1 MKKTLVALAVAAVAA
16 SANATTVYNQ
26 NGTKV
31 EVGGRVD
38 VMLGKFGDAQR
49 TDLRNNN
56 SRVEFK
62 AEHEVQNGLK
72 AIGAVRFGLG
82 DAEKEDTSFNDIKLS
97 KLWLGLK
104 HNDIG
109 KVTFGKQNTTAD
121 DVQLN
126 DHTYIFGGN
135 NNLVTSGDKVVSF
148 RTADI
153 QLAEGQ
159 TLGFGLDYGFGEAHK
174 KDIKDGAG
182 PQGSKHIKLKNT
194 YGVSAFYAGN
204 FGDIKVNANAGYTVR
219 NNNDLDG
226 PINSKTDNQHKAW
239 RLATQVEFGPASLGV
254 EYGQTTSENKK
265 LFIGSARYLLV
276 GAKYEVLPD
285 VLNVYTQWQRNGFRS
300 ATADKFDLDL
310 SLAGV
315 KLKDSLK
322 HQGVTGILN
331 EHQKAVQ
338 NVFIVGA
345 DYAFNKNL
353 KAYAEYANSRVKAHK
368 KQENV
373 RESFYAA
380 GLRVYF

>member
-31 EVGGRVD
+31 DVGGRVD

-49 TDLRNNN
+49 TDLRNNG

-82 DAEKEDTSFNDIKLS
+82 DKENEDSSFNGVKVS

-109 KVTFGKQNTTAD
+109 KVTFGKQDTTAD
-121 DVQLN
+121 NVELN

-159 TLGFGLDYGFGEAHK
+159 TLGFGADYGFGEAHK
-174 KDIKDGAG
+174 KDIEKKARDR
-182 PQGSKHIKLKNT
+182 HIELKNT

-204 FGDIKVNANAGYTVR
+204 FGDVKVNANAGYTVYNE
-219 NNNDLDG
+219 NNLPETSVG
-226 PINSKTDNQHKAW
+226 TSKTGNQRQAW
-239 RLATQVEFGPASLGV
+239 RLATQVEFGPASLGI
-254 EYGQTTSENKK
+254 EYGQTVYQSKSKHE
-265 LFIGSARYLLV
+265 FQGSARFVEV
-276 GAKYEVLPD
+276 GAKYAVLPD
-285 VLNVYTQWQRNGFRS
+285 VLNVYTQWQRNSLRHAVDAHLANFEKPF
-300 ATADKFDLDL
+300 TL
-310 SLAGV
+310 SYV
-315 KLKDSLK
+315 KLEDLK
-322 HQGVTGILN
+322 LQKHK
-331 EHQKAVQ
+331 KAVQ

-353 KAYAEYANSRVKAHK
+353 LAYAEFANSRVKAPTK
-368 KQENV
+368 AENV

>member
-31 EVGGRVD
+31 DVGGRID

-49 TDLRNNN
+49 TDLRNNS

-159 TLGFGLDYGFGEAHK
+159 TLGFGADYGFGEAHK
-174 KDIKDGAG
+174 KDIQGKD
-182 PQGSKHIKLKNT
+182 SDKKHVKLKNT
-194 YGVSAFYAGN
+194 YGLSAFYTGN
-204 FGDIKVNANAGYTVR
+204 FGDVKVNANAGYTVR
-219 NNNDLDG
+219 NENTKVG
-226 PINSKTDNQHKAW
+226 VIASKTDNQQQAW
-239 RLATQVEFGPASLGV
+239 RLATQVEFGPASFGI
-254 EYGQTTSENKK
+254 EYGQTVYQSKVQHE
-265 LFIGSARYLLV
+265 FQGSARFVEV
-276 GAKYEVLPD
+276 GAKYAVLPD
-285 VLNVYTQWQRNGFRS
+285 VLNVYTQWQRNSLRS
-300 ATADKFDLDL
+300 ASGTEAKKFEQPFALSYVKVADL
-310 SLAGV
+310 SL
-315 KLKDSLK
+315 K
-322 HQGVTGILN
+322 
-331 EHQKAVQ
+331 EHEKAVQ

-353 KAYAEYANSRVKAHK
+353 LAYAEFANSRVKAATK
-368 KQENV
+368 DKNV

>member
-31 EVGGRVD
+31 DVGGRID

-49 TDLRNNN
+49 TDLRNNS

-135 NNLVTSGDKVVSF
+135 NNLVTSGEKGVSF

-159 TLGFGLDYGFGEAHK
+159 TLGFGADYGFGEAHK
-174 KDIKDGAG
+174 KDIQGKD
-182 PQGSKHIKLKNT
+182 SDKKHVKLKNT
-194 YGVSAFYAGN
+194 YGLSAFYTGN
-204 FGDIKVNANAGYTVR
+204 FGDVKVNANAGYTVR
-219 NNNDLDG
+219 NENTKVG
-226 PINSKTDNQHKAW
+226 VIASKTDNQQQAW
-239 RLATQVEFGPASLGV
+239 RLATQVEFGPASFGI
-254 EYGQTTSENKK
+254 EYGQTVYQSKVQRE
-265 LFIGSARYLLV
+265 FQGSARFVEV
-276 GAKYEVLPD
+276 GAKYAVLPD
-285 VLNVYTQWQRNGFRS
+285 VLNVYTQWQRNSLRS
-300 ATADKFDLDL
+300 ASGTEVKKFEQPFALSYVKVADLN
-310 SLAGV
+310 
-315 KLKDSLK
+315 LK
-322 HQGVTGILN
+322 
-331 EHQKAVQ
+331 EHEKAVQ

-353 KAYAEYANSRVKAHK
+353 LAYAEFANSRVKAATK
-368 KQENV
+368 DKNV

>member
-31 EVGGRVD
+31 DVGGRID

-49 TDLRNNN
+49 TDLRNNS

-159 TLGFGLDYGFGEAHK
+159 TLGFGADYGFGEAHK
-174 KDIKDGAG
+174 KDIQGKD
-182 PQGSKHIKLKNT
+182 SDKKHVKLKNT
-194 YGVSAFYAGN
+194 YGLSAFYTGN
-204 FGDIKVNANAGYTVR
+204 FGDVKVNANAGYTVR
-219 NNNDLDG
+219 NENTKVG
-226 PINSKTDNQHKAW
+226 VIASKTDNQQQAW
-239 RLATQVEFGPASLGV
+239 RLATQVEFGPASFGI
-254 EYGQTTSENKK
+254 EYGQTVYQSKVQHE
-265 LFIGSARYLLV
+265 FQGSARFVEV
-276 GAKYEVLPD
+276 GAKYAVLPD
-285 VLNVYTQWQRNGFRS
+285 VLNVYTQWQRNSLRS
-300 ATADKFDLDL
+300 ASGTEAKKFEQPFTLSYVKVADLN
-310 SLAGV
+310 
-315 KLKDSLK
+315 LK
-322 HQGVTGILN
+322 
-331 EHQKAVQ
+331 EHEKAVQ

-353 KAYAEYANSRVKAHK
+353 LAYAEFANSRVKAATK
-368 KQENV
+368 DKNV

>member
-31 EVGGRVD
+31 DVGGRID

-49 TDLRNNN
+49 TDLRNNS

-159 TLGFGLDYGFGEAHK
+159 TLGFGADYGFGEAHK
-174 KDIKDGAG
+174 KDIQGKD
-182 PQGSKHIKLKNT
+182 SDKKHVKLKNT
-194 YGVSAFYAGN
+194 YGLSAFYTGN
-204 FGDIKVNANAGYTVR
+204 FGDVKVNANAGYTVR
-219 NNNDLDG
+219 NENTKVG
-226 PINSKTDNQHKAW
+226 VIASKTDNQQQAW
-239 RLATQVEFGPASLGV
+239 RLATQVEFGPASFGI
-254 EYGQTTSENKK
+254 EYGQTVYQSKVQHE
-265 LFIGSARYLLV
+265 FQGSARFVEV
-276 GAKYEVLPD
+276 GAKYAVLPD
-285 VLNVYTQWQRNGFRS
+285 VLNVYTQWQRNSLRNASGTS
-300 ATADKFDLDL
+300 AKKFEQPFAL
-310 SLAGV
+310 SYV
-315 KLKDSLK
+315 KLADLE
-322 HQGVTGILN
+322 LE

-353 KAYAEYANSRVKAHK
+353 LAYAEFANSRVKAPTK
-368 KQENV
+368 DKNV

>member
-31 EVGGRVD
+31 DVGGRID

-49 TDLRNNN
+49 TDLRNNS

-159 TLGFGLDYGFGEAHK
+159 TLGFGADYGFGEAHK
-174 KDIKDGAG
+174 KDIQGKD
-182 PQGSKHIKLKNT
+182 SDKKHVKLKNT
-194 YGVSAFYAGN
+194 YGLSAFYTGN
-204 FGDIKVNANAGYTVR
+204 FGDVKVNANAGYTVR
-219 NNNDLDG
+219 NENTKVG
-226 PINSKTDNQHKAW
+226 AIASKTDNQQQAW
-239 RLATQVEFGPASLGV
+239 RLATQVEFGPASFGI
-254 EYGQTTSENKK
+254 EYGQTVYQSKVQHE
-265 LFIGSARYLLV
+265 FQGSARFVEV
-276 GAKYEVLPD
+276 GAKYAVLPD
-285 VLNVYTQWQRNGFRS
+285 VLNVYTQWQRNSLRS
-300 ATADKFDLDL
+300 ASGTGAKKFEQPFALSYVKVADLN
-310 SLAGV
+310 
-315 KLKDSLK
+315 LK
-322 HQGVTGILN
+322 
-331 EHQKAVQ
+331 EHEKAVQ

-353 KAYAEYANSRVKAHK
+353 LAYAEFANSRVKAATK
-368 KQENV
+368 DKNV

>member
-31 EVGGRVD
+31 DVGGRID

-49 TDLRNNN
+49 TDLRNNS

-159 TLGFGLDYGFGEAHK
+159 TLGFGADYGFGEAHK
-174 KDIKDGAG
+174 KDIQGKD
-182 PQGSKHIKLKNT
+182 SDKKHVKLKNT
-194 YGVSAFYAGN
+194 YGLSAFYTGN
-204 FGDIKVNANAGYTVR
+204 FGDVKVNANAGYTVR
-219 NNNDLDG
+219 NENTKVG
-226 PINSKTDNQHKAW
+226 VIASKTDNQQQAW
-239 RLATQVEFGPASLGV
+239 RLATQVEFGPASFGI
-254 EYGQTTSENKK
+254 EYGQTVYQSKVQHE
-265 LFIGSARYLLV
+265 FQGSARFVEV
-276 GAKYEVLPD
+276 GAKYAVLPD
-285 VLNVYTQWQRNGFRS
+285 VLNVYTQWQRNSLRS
-300 ATADKFDLDL
+300 ASGTKAKKFEQPFALSYVKVADLN
-310 SLAGV
+310 
-315 KLKDSLK
+315 LK
-322 HQGVTGILN
+322 
-331 EHQKAVQ
+331 EHEKAVQ

-353 KAYAEYANSRVKAHK
+353 LAYAEFANSRVKAATK
-368 KQENV
+368 DKNV

>member
-49 TDLRNNN
+49 TDLRNNG

-82 DAEKEDTSFNDIKLS
+82 DASKADTSFNDIKLS

-159 TLGFGLDYGFGEAHK
+159 TLGFGVDYGFGEAHK
-174 KDIKDGAG
+174 KDIKDAKDN
-182 PQGSKHIKLKNT
+182 KHIKLKNT

-219 NNNDLDG
+219 NNNDVEG
-226 PINSKTDNQHKAW
+226 VIKSRTDNQHKAW

-265 LFIGSARYLLV
+265 LFVGSARYLLV

-310 SLAGV
+310 SLGDV
-315 KLKDSLK
+315 KIGEALKNP
-322 HQGVTGILN
+322 VGILK

-353 KAYAEYANSRVKAHK
+353 KAYAEFANSRVKAHER
-368 KQENV
+368 KQNI

>member
-31 EVGGRVD
+31 DVGGRID

-49 TDLRNNN
+49 TDLRNNS

-159 TLGFGLDYGFGEAHK
+159 TLGFGADYGFGEAHK
-174 KDIKDGAG
+174 KDIQGKD
-182 PQGSKHIKLKNT
+182 SDKEHVKLKNT
-194 YGVSAFYAGN
+194 YGLSAFYTGN
-204 FGDIKVNANAGYTVR
+204 FGDVKVNANAGYTVR
-219 NNNDLDG
+219 NENTKVG
-226 PINSKTDNQHKAW
+226 VIASKTDNQQQAW
-239 RLATQVEFGPASLGV
+239 RLATQVEFGPASFGI
-254 EYGQTTSENKK
+254 EYGQTVYQSKVQHE
-265 LFIGSARYLLV
+265 FQGSARFVEV
-276 GAKYEVLPD
+276 GAKYAVLPD
-285 VLNVYTQWQRNGFRS
+285 VLNVYTQWQRNSLRS
-300 ATADKFDLDL
+300 ASGTEAKKFEQPFALSYVKVADLN
-310 SLAGV
+310 
-315 KLKDSLK
+315 LK
-322 HQGVTGILN
+322 
-331 EHQKAVQ
+331 EHEKAVQ

-353 KAYAEYANSRVKAHK
+353 LAYAEFANSRVKAPTK
-368 KQENV
+368 DKNV

>member
-31 EVGGRVD
+31 DVGGRVD

-82 DAEKEDTSFNDIKLS
+82 NKKNEDSSFDGVKVS

-135 NNLVTSGDKVVSF
+135 NNLVTDGEKVVSF

-159 TLGFGLDYGFGEAHK
+159 TLGFGADYGFGEAHK
-174 KDIKDGAG
+174 KDIKKGVG
-182 PQGSKHIKLKNT
+182 NEHIRLKNT
-194 YGVSAFYAGN
+194 YGVSAFYTGN
-204 FGDIKVNANAGYTVR
+204 FGDVKVNANAGYTVR
-219 NNNDLDG
+219 NENNVAG
-226 PINSKTDNQHKAW
+226 PTNYSKTDNQKQAW
-239 RLATQVEFGPASLGV
+239 RLATQVEFGPASLGI
-254 EYGQTTSENKK
+254 EYGKTTSKDKVQKTND
-265 LFIGSARYLLV
+265 GSMASIEV
-276 GAKYEVLPD
+276 GAKYAVLPD
-285 VLNVYTQWQRNGFRS
+285 VLNVYTQWQRNSIKAGNVVSTFE
-300 ATADKFDLDL
+300 F
-310 SLAGV
+310 SLANV
-315 KLKDSLK
+315 ALDEFSVDTHK
-322 HQGVTGILN
+322 
-331 EHQKAVQ
+331 KAVQ

-353 KAYAEYANSRVKAHK
+353 LAYAEFANSRVKAPK
-368 KQENV
+368 KAENV

>member
-49 TDLRNNN
+49 TDLRNNG

-82 DAEKEDTSFNDIKLS
+82 DASKADTSFNDIKLS

-159 TLGFGLDYGFGEAHK
+159 TLGFGVDYGFGEGHK
-174 KDIKDGAG
+174 KDIKDAKDN
-182 PQGSKHIKLKNT
+182 KHIKLKNT

-219 NNNDLDG
+219 NNNDVEG
-226 PINSKTDNQHKAW
+226 VIKSRTDNQRKAW

-265 LFIGSARYLLV
+265 LFVGSARYLLV

-300 ATADKFDLDL
+300 ATANKFDLDL
-310 SLAGV
+310 SLGDV
-315 KLKDSLK
+315 KIGEALKNP
-322 HQGVTGILN
+322 VGILK

-353 KAYAEYANSRVKAHK
+353 KAYAEFANSRVKAHER
-368 KQENV
+368 KQNI

>member
-31 EVGGRVD
+31 DVGGRID

-49 TDLRNNN
+49 TDLRNNS

-159 TLGFGLDYGFGEAHK
+159 TLGFGADYGFGEAHK
-174 KDIKDGAG
+174 KDIQGKD
-182 PQGSKHIKLKNT
+182 SDKKHVKLKNT
-194 YGVSAFYAGN
+194 YGLSAFYTGN
-204 FGDIKVNANAGYTVR
+204 FGDVKVNANAGYTVR
-219 NNNDLDG
+219 NENTKVG
-226 PINSKTDNQHKAW
+226 VIASKTDNQQQAW
-239 RLATQVEFGPASLGV
+239 RLATQVEFGPASFGI
-254 EYGQTTSENKK
+254 EYGQTVYQSKVQHE
-265 LFIGSARYLLV
+265 FQGSARFVEV
-276 GAKYEVLPD
+276 GAKYAVLPD
-285 VLNVYTQWQRNGFRS
+285 LLNVYTQWQRNSLRS
-300 ATADKFDLDL
+300 ASGTEAKKFEQPFAL
-310 SLAGV
+310 SYV
-315 KLKDSLK
+315 KLADLE
-322 HQGVTGILN
+322 LE

-353 KAYAEYANSRVKAHK
+353 LAYAEFANSRVKAPTK
-368 KQENV
+368 DKNV

>member
-31 EVGGRVD
+31 DVGGRID

-49 TDLRNNN
+49 TDLRNNS

-153 QLAEGQ
+153 QLAEEP
-159 TLGFGLDYGFGEAHK
+159 F
-174 KDIKDGAG
+174 
-182 PQGSKHIKLKNT
+182 
-194 YGVSAFYAGN
+194 
-204 FGDIKVNANAGYTVR
+204 
-219 NNNDLDG
+219 
-226 PINSKTDNQHKAW
+226 
-239 RLATQVEFGPASLGV
+239 
-254 EYGQTTSENKK
+254 
-265 LFIGSARYLLV
+265 
-276 GAKYEVLPD
+276 
-285 VLNVYTQWQRNGFRS
+285 
-300 ATADKFDLDL
+300 
-310 SLAGV
+310 
-315 KLKDSLK
+315 
-322 HQGVTGILN
+322 
-331 EHQKAVQ
+331 
-338 NVFIVGA
+338 
-345 DYAFNKNL
+345 
-353 KAYAEYANSRVKAHK
+353 
-368 KQENV
+368 
-373 RESFYAA
+373 
-380 GLRVYF
+380 

>member
-49 TDLRNNN
+49 TDLRNNG

-82 DAEKEDTSFNDIKLS
+82 DASKEDTSFNDIKLS

-159 TLGFGLDYGFGEAHK
+159 TLGFGVDYGFGEAHK
-174 KDIKDGAG
+174 KDIKKDKDT
-182 PQGSKHIKLKNT
+182 SKHIKLKNT

-204 FGDIKVNANAGYTVR
+204 FGDVKVNANAGYTVR
-219 NNNDLDG
+219 NNNDVEG
-226 PINSKTDNQHKAW
+226 VIKSKTDNQHKSW

-265 LFIGSARYLLV
+265 SFIGSARYLLV

-310 SLAGV
+310 SLGDV
-315 KLKDSLK
+315 KIGEALKNP
-322 HQGVTGILN
+322 VGILK

-353 KAYAEYANSRVKAHK
+353 KAYAEFANSRVKTHER
-368 KQENV
+368 KQNI

>member
-31 EVGGRVD
+31 DVGGRID

-49 TDLRNNN
+49 TDLRNNS

-159 TLGFGLDYGFGEAHK
+159 TLGFGADYGFGEAHK
-174 KDIKDGAG
+174 KDIQGKD
-182 PQGSKHIKLKNT
+182 SDKKHVKLKNT
-194 YGVSAFYAGN
+194 YGLSAFYTGN
-204 FGDIKVNANAGYTVR
+204 FGDVKVNANAGYTVR
-219 NNNDLDG
+219 NENTKVG
-226 PINSKTDNQHKAW
+226 VIASKTDNQQQAW
-239 RLATQVEFGPASLGV
+239 RLATQVEFGPASFGI
-254 EYGQTTSENKK
+254 EYGQTVYQSKVQHE
-265 LFIGSARYLLV
+265 FQGSARFVEV
-276 GAKYEVLPD
+276 GAKYAVLPD
-285 VLNVYTQWQRNGFRS
+285 VLNVYTQWQRNSLRS
-300 ATADKFDLDL
+300 ASGTEAKKFEQPFALSYVKVADLDL
-310 SLAGV
+310 E
-315 KLKDSLK
+315 
-322 HQGVTGILN
+322 
-331 EHQKAVQ
+331 EHEKAVQ

-353 KAYAEYANSRVKAHK
+353 LAYAEFANSRVKAATK
-368 KQENV
+368 DKNV

>member
-49 TDLRNNN
+49 TDLRNNG

-72 AIGAVRFGLG
+72 AIGEVRFGLG
-82 DAEKEDTSFNDIKLS
+82 DASKADTSFNDIKLS

-159 TLGFGLDYGFGEAHK
+159 TLGFGVDYGFGEAHK
-174 KDIKDGAG
+174 KDIKDAKDN
-182 PQGSKHIKLKNT
+182 KHIKLKNT

-219 NNNDLDG
+219 NNNDVEG
-226 PINSKTDNQHKAW
+226 IIKSRTDNQHKAW

-265 LFIGSARYLLV
+265 LFVGSARYLLV

-310 SLAGV
+310 SLGDV
-315 KLKDSLK
+315 KIGEALKNP
-322 HQGVTGILN
+322 VGILK

-353 KAYAEYANSRVKAHK
+353 KAYAEFANSRVKAHER
-368 KQENV
+368 KQNI

>member
-31 EVGGRVD
+31 DVGGRID

-49 TDLRNNN
+49 TDLRNNS

-159 TLGFGLDYGFGEAHK
+159 TLGFGADYGFGEAHK
-174 KDIKDGAG
+174 KDIQGKD
-182 PQGSKHIKLKNT
+182 SDKKHVKLKNT
-194 YGVSAFYAGN
+194 YGLSAFYTGN
-204 FGDIKVNANAGYTVR
+204 FGDVKVNANAGYTVR
-219 NNNDLDG
+219 NENTKVG
-226 PINSKTDNQHKAW
+226 VIASKTDNQQQAW
-239 RLATQVEFGPASLGV
+239 RLATQVEFGPASFGI
-254 EYGQTTSENKK
+254 EYGQTVYQSKVQHE
-265 LFIGSARYLLV
+265 FQGSARFVEV
-276 GAKYEVLPD
+276 GAKYAVLPD
-285 VLNVYTQWQRNGFRS
+285 VLNVYTQWQRNSLRS
-300 ATADKFDLDL
+300 ASDTSAKKFEQPFAL
-310 SLAGV
+310 SYV
-315 KLKDSLK
+315 KLADLK
-322 HQGVTGILN
+322 LEV
-331 EHQKAVQ
+331 HQKAVQ

-353 KAYAEYANSRVKAHK
+353 LAYAEFANSRVKAPTK
-368 KQENV
+368 DKNV